1 MTKQATVKLEI
12 AEPIRSALKRGGYR
26 LSREDLGSRPGGAK
40 ANKYWVATKGTERI
54 ALSLKNQSG
63 AGSAEQK
70 IPFEEGVIRTVLFD
84 NRLKSDMVHPNGQGY
99 AQIAAAVEKVLRKAG
114 AL

>member
-1 MTKQATVKLEI
+1 MARAKGIGVVLLATPKPGLPPAIPAFYAEI
-12 AEPIRSALKRGGYR
+12 A
-26 LSREDLGSRPGGAK
+26 
-40 ANKYWVATKGTERI
+40 T
-54 ALSLKNQSG
+54 
-63 AGSAEQK
+63 EQK

-99 AQIAAAVEKVLRKAG
+99 AQIAAAVEKVLKKSG